1 MKKTQPVEVIAPLEG
16 MKIMVTS
23 GTCTLHEYDFVANV
37 WGDVDSMPW
46 PLTRTQ
52 AEIWL
57 EGWNR
62 VDHFTALNQLIAPL
76 PE

>member
-1 MKKTQPVEVIAPLEG
+1 MEKTQPVEVIASLEG

-23 GTCTLHEYDFVANV
+23 SVCTLHEYDFVANM
-37 WGDVDSMPW
+37 WLDVDSISW

-52 AEIWL
+52 AESWL
-57 EGWNR
+57 EGWNQ

-76 PE
+76 TE